1 MKVADIGDGMDSQS
15 VTTEFAEVK
24 IGSDYANIDKVFMNS
39 CNS

>member
-15 VTTEFAEVK
+15 VTTKFAEVK
-24 IGSDYANIDKVFMNS
+24 IGSDCANIDKVFMNS